1 MYEILE
7 NTKWNKVDQWLCTTE
22 DRRKRL
28 TTKGYAGT
36 FGDDRNFLYLDF
48 GDVYISVYIC
58 QTHQIVH

>member
-1 MYEILE
+1 MHEILE
-7 NTKWNKVDQWLCTTE
+7 KTKWNKVDQWLSATE

-28 TTKGYAGT
+28 STKGYAGT

-48 GDVYISVYIC
+48 GDVNISVYIC